1 MDTHPF
7 IHSFNEYLLN
17 IFHVLKWKLQ
27 GDSMY
32 SLLMKISCE
41 PQGLSSG
48 TNLHKISAMSMP
60 YFYIVQQSRWRMNF
74 YDKPIVSGRLWPKS
88 VSYLMGD
95 RFNRSDKTA
104 LLNMTQFGT
113 GDWE

>member
-17 IFHVLKWKLQ
+17 IFYVLKWKLQ

-41 PQGLSSG
+41 PQGLSSDVLTFTKVSG
-48 TNLHKISAMSMP
+48 VHEVSMP
-60 YFYIVQQSRWRMNF
+60 YSYIVQQSRWRMNF
-74 YDKPIVSGRLWPKS
+74 YDKPIV
-88 VSYLMGD
+88 
-95 RFNRSDKTA
+95 
-104 LLNMTQFGT
+104 
-113 GDWE
+113 